1 MASIKYLHQHP
12 DFSSGLKKLL
22 KEDKI
27 FSGLKLK
34 PEQMLW
40 KKRTLNFQ
48 SFISAIVSQQISTK
62 AAASIYNKL
71 VDRLQ
76 GELTPDSFLSLSDED
91 LRACGLSFGKI
102 KYGRGVANAI
112 LTKEFS
118 PAKLHRMEDEKV
130 IADIIKLQGFG
141 VWSAQ
146 MVLIFSLA
154 RPDVWPVGDL
164 GIQLGAGRYLRLNE
178 KPDLKTV
185 QALGERWKGNR
196 SAASLLLW
204 HIANNKLE
212 I

>member
-1 MASIKYLHQHP
+1 MPSVKYLHQHP
-12 DFSSGLKKLL
+12 EFAAGIQKLL
-22 KEDKI
+22 QEDKI
-27 FSGLKLK
+27 FSGLNVK
-34 PEQMLW
+34 PHDLLW
-40 KKRTLNFQ
+40 PKRTLNFQ
-48 SFISAIVSQQISTK
+48 SFISAIVSQQISVK
-62 AAASIYNKL
+62 AAAAIYKKL
-71 VDRLQ
+71 VDRLH
-76 GELTPDSFLSLSDED
+76 GELTPESFLSLSDED
-91 LRACGLSFGKI
+91 LRLCGLSFGKI

-118 PAKLHRMEDEKV
+118 PKRLHKMSDEEV
-130 IADIIKLQGFG
+130 IADITKLSGFG

-164 GIQLGAGRYLRLNE
+164 GIQLGAMRYLRMRE

-185 QALGERWKGNR
+185 REFGDRFKGKR

>member
-1 MASIKYLHQHP
+1 MASIRYLHQHP
-12 DFSSGLKKLL
+12 DFESGLKKLL

-27 FSGLKLK
+27 FSSLNVK
-34 PEQMLW
+34 PEEMLW
-40 KKRTLNFQ
+40 KKRTLSFP
-48 SFISAIVSQQISTK
+48 SFISAIISQQISVK
-62 AAASIYNKL
+62 AAASIYKKL
-71 VDRLQ
+71 YDRLE

-118 PAKLHRMEDEKV
+118 PSRLHRMSDDEV

-154 RPDVWPVGDL
+154 RKDVWPIGDL
-164 GIQLGAGRYLRLNE
+164 GIQLGVGRYLRMKE

-185 QALGERWKGNR
+185 QKLGDRWAGNR